1 MKSNYRKSEDSIDI
15 IDEDQES
22 YGKEGITPR
31 QIVLSHLKHICDFI
45 FKGEMKGD
53 YTIDKGGHV
62 SKGKDGR
69 EIIINAIKIFSKI
82 LAPHYDPDMNEV
94 QDKFDEMIKDREEAL
109 MNAFINSRYNISEKK
124 KLNHK
129 KILRPVDKNSPEY
142 EAELSWKF
150 DLYLE
155 LFEEHNQLLA
165 RINYMAGEVYTE

>member
-1 MKSNYRKSEDSIDI
+1 MPSNYKKSEDSIDI

-31 QIVLSHLKHICDFI
+31 QIILSHLKHICDFI

-53 YTIDKGGHV
+53 YTIDKGGQV

-69 EIIINAIKIFSKI
+69 EIIISAIKIFSKI
-82 LAPHYDPDMNEV
+82 LAPHYDSEMEDIQEE
-94 QDKFDEMIKDREEAL
+94 FDEMIKDREEEL
-109 MNAFINSRYNISEKK
+109 LNSFINSRFNTHEKK
-124 KLNHK
+124 KLNKK

-165 RINYMAGEVYTE
+165 RNNYMAGEVYTE